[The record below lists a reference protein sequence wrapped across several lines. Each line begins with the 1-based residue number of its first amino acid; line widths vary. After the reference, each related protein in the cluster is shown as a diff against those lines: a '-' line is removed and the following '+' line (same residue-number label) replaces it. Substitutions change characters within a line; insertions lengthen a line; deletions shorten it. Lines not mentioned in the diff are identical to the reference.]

1 MIIGMGSD
9 ITDIR
14 RVEKVNATFDCGSK
28 GIKSSRLI
36 DCAPVGTSELPGSET
51 DLRYFLPRMIE

>member
-14 RVEKVNATFDCGSK
+14 RIEKV
-28 GIKSSRLI
+28 
-36 DCAPVGTSELPGSET
+36 VGRHGDRFLDRIFTET
-51 DLRYFLPRMIE
+51 ERARA